1 MTYSGTLFFICLLIL
16 ESCQPIAREIVDD
29 SAIST
34 DTLTEPLVV
43 GMTDPIVHLLDTL
56 PAPQRI
62 EFRKKSSWSSKP
74 VEFIADFQNFN
85 TDQGLAMS
93 SIICSFKDKA
103 GNLWFGTSG
112 NGVSKYNGKS
122 FTNFNSSHGLIH
134 NLINCITDDSHGN
147 IWFGTYGGASRFD
160 GQSFENYTIENGL
173 PGNDIFTILEDSKG
187 TIWLTSNKGLSRYIP
202 ATADTETASFITY
215 TSQHGITGNYSNVIY
230 EDSNG
235 NLWVAGSSGILKY
248 SGGSDSTGESFDD
261 CSLLTGVGD
270 RTVYCITE
278 DRAGRI
284 WFGTNLGIVRY
295 NAAETKPGGKAIDY
309 FTTIDGLVDNRI
321 RCSIMDRNGN
331 LWFGTRGGISEY
343 IMHESSFLNFTTYQG
358 LDDNIVNCITE
369 DKSGSIWFGTL
380 GSGLSKY
387 NGSSTTGY
395 SPEQGLPGNAI
406 YAVTEDN
413 EKNLWFGTNDG
424 GIVKCILQKPGNRI
438 ESIET
443 YSISGINPDEAIFA
457 ILWDRKGNLWLGDNE
472 GLVKYDGSTAI
483 RYTDDQG
490 LLNNYVISLT
500 EDSKGNIW
508 VGTYE
513 GGISKFDGKSFTNY
527 TIDQGLVHNTAWCIL
542 EDKAGLFWFATR
554 GGLSIWNGTEFQN
567 LTKAQGMPDNK
578 LSAVLE
584 DSQGNIIIGSWGSG
598 AFILRKETVE
608 MLRNKNDGHRQ
619 LLIEKLSTTEGLS
632 NDVVYSI
639 KEDAIG
645 NIFIGTNLGFTV
657 LKGGLDA
664 STTTT
669 ASERLENYNQ
679 KTGYPIRDVS
689 NNNSMH
695 IDSRGV
701 VWAGTGDKLVRFDYS
716 RVQRNSA
723 APVVMLEKIKID
735 NENISWKAL
744 ERSLTD
750 KVPKVGMN
758 STVKPETVE
767 ELLTFGRVLNESEL
781 EEMVRKFNKIQFDP
795 PNNHSPIP
803 QNLVL
808 PHSNNHISFE
818 FNGIETSRP
827 SLVRYKYKLEGHDKS
842 WSQMDDQTTASY
854 TNLFNG
860 KYTFLVKAQSP
871 DGVWSKPTEYHFEI
885 LPPWYR
891 SIAAYIIYAL
901 AFLGLIYI
909 IDRYQRRRLISRER
923 QRTMAREIEQAKEI
937 EKSYAELQTTQ
948 RLLIQAEKMASLGEL
963 TAGIAHEIQNPLN
976 FVNNFSE
983 INVELINE
991 MKAAIEKGDMEEVRA
1006 IAANIAGNEQK
1017 IMQHGRRADAIVKGM
1032 LQHSRSGTGSMELT
1046 NINAMTEEFVRL
1058 AYHGLRARDKS
1069 FNAGIKLD
1077 LDKTIGKINII
1088 PQDIGRVILNMV
1100 TNAFYAVTEKKN
1112 AELSASLANN
1122 MYEPMITVS
1131 TYKINNRVHLSIRD
1145 NGNGIPGEVMDKIF
1159 QPFFT
1164 TKPAGQG
1171 TGLGL
1176 SLSYDIIKAHGG
1188 EIRVNTAV
1196 GEYAEFVIVFPA
1208 ET

>member
-1 MTYSGTLFFICLLIL
+1 
-16 ESCQPIAREIVDD
+16 
-29 SAIST
+29 
-34 DTLTEPLVV
+34 
-43 GMTDPIVHLLDTL
+43 MTDPIVHLLDTL

-62 EFRKKSSWSSKP
+62 EFRKKSSWNSKP

-85 TDQGLAMS
+85 TDHGLAMS

-160 GQSFENYTIENGL
+160 GQSFDNYTTENGL

-202 ATADTETASFITY
+202 ATADSEPASFITY
-215 TSQHGITGNYSNVIY
+215 TSLDGITGNYSNVIY

-248 SGGSDSTGESFDD
+248 QEGSDSTGESFVD

-278 DRAGRI
+278 DRVGRI

-295 NAAETKPGGKAIDY
+295 NAAETNAGGKAIDY
-309 FTTIDGLVDNRI
+309 FTTIEGLVDNRI
-321 RCSIMDRNGN
+321 RCSIIDRNGN
-331 LWFGTRGGISEY
+331 LWFGTRGGISKY
-343 IMHESSFLNFTTYQG
+343 ITDESSFLNFTSSQG

-406 YAVTEDN
+406 YAVTEDSEN
-413 EKNLWFGTNDG
+413 NLWFGTNDG
-424 GIVKCILQKPGNRI
+424 GIVKCVLQKPGNRI

-443 YSISGINPDEAIFA
+443 YSISGNNPDEAIFA

-472 GLVKYDGSTAI
+472 GLVKYDGVTAI
-483 RYTDDQG
+483 RFSEEQG

-527 TIDQGLVHNTAWCIL
+527 TIHQGLVHNTAWCIL

-554 GGLSIWNGTEFQN
+554 GGLSIWNGTEFIN

-584 DSQGNIIIGSWGSG
+584 DSKGNIIIGSWGSG
-598 AFILRKETVE
+598 VFILRKETVE
-608 MLRNKNDGHRQ
+608 MLRNRNDGHIQ

-664 STTTT
+664 LTTKT
-669 ASERLENYNQ
+669 ASARLENYNQ

-689 NNNSMH
+689 NNNSMY
-695 IDSRGV
+695 IDNRGV

-716 RVQRNSA
+716 AVKRNA
-723 APVVMLEKIKID
+723 DAPEIILEKIKID
-735 NENISWKAL
+735 NENISWKDLGKAL
-744 ERSLTD
+744 SKKTQ
-750 KVPKVGMN
+750 KVSGKVD
-758 STVKPETVE
+758 VKPEVVE
-767 ELLTFGRVLNESEL
+767 ELLVFGKKLNETERETMIS
-781 EEMVRKFNKIQFDP
+781 KFHKLQFDLP
-795 PNNHSPIP
+795 DKQSFIPN
-803 QNLVL
+803 NLVL
-808 PHSNNHISFE
+808 PHANNHISFD
-818 FNGIETSRP
+818 FTGIETARP
-827 SLVRYKYKLEGHDKS
+827 SLVRYQYKLEGHDKS
-842 WSQMDDQTTASY
+842 WSQPGSETTVSY

-860 KYTFLVKAQSP
+860 NYTFLVKAQSP
-871 DGVWSKPTEYHFEI
+871 EGVWSLPEEYRFDV

-891 SIAAYIIYAL
+891 SVAAYILYAL
-901 AFLGLIYI
+901 AFLGVVYI
-909 IDRYQRRRLISRER
+909 VDRYQRRRLTSRER
-923 QRTMAREIEQAKEI
+923 QRTMKREIEQAKEI
-937 EKSYAELQTTQ
+937 EKSYADLKTTQ

-983 INVELINE
+983 VNVELINE
-991 MKAAIEKGDMEEVRA
+991 MKAAIEKGDMHEVKA
-1006 IAANIAGNEQK
+1006 IADDIASNEKK
-1017 IMQHGRRADAIVKGM
+1017 IMQHGHRADAIVKGM

-1046 NINAMTEEFVRL
+1046 NLNAMTEEFVRL
-1058 AYHGLRARDKS
+1058 AYHGLRARDRS

-1100 TNAFYAVTEKKN
+1100 TNAFYAVSDKKN
-1112 AELSASLANN
+1112 AESSAPSASSI
-1122 MYEPMITVS
+1122 YEPLITVS
-1131 TYKINNRVHLSIRD
+1131 TAKINNRVQLSIKD
-1145 NGNGIPGEVMDKIF
+1145 NGNGISGEVLNKIF

-1188 EIRVNTAV
+1188 EIRVNTAE
-1196 GEYAEFVIVFPA
+1196 GEYAEFIIVFPD